1 MNFAG
6 RANGYARRVVAGD
19 IPACRLHRLACERQ
33 LRDLKRAGRGWTYRF
48 DDGAANR
55 ICQFIEL
62 LPHIKGEWA
71 RPQFIDGAMQ
81 YPKIKLEDWQCFVL
95 CVVFGWVN
103 NETGRR
109 RFTRV
114 YEEVP
119 RKNAKST
126 KVAGIGLYMMTADG
140 EPGAECY
147 SVATTGEQSR
157 IVWGDA
163 AKMAEREPE
172 FRAMFCVDIHAHDV
186 SVPGTAS
193 IFRPLNAEGSTLD
206 GLNIHFGA
214 IDEFHAHK
222 RRNLFD
228 VIDSATGARSQPLI
242 WMVTTAGSDRS
253 GICYEQRTHLVK
265 ILDGV
270 VEDETFFGLICSIDD
285 GDDWSDPAI
294 WAKANPN
301 YGVSVL
307 AEDMEQACRKA
318 MSMPS
323 AVNNFLTKRL
333 NVWVN
338 ADSAWMDMKAWEAC
352 ADRTLTVDQVEH
364 LPCWMALDLASKV
377 DIAAKVK
384 LFVDHENNRYYLFAD
399 YYLPE
404 RAVENSA
411 NSQYQGWRRSGLL
424 RATEGEITDFDVIEQ
439 DIIADC
445 GRFDVREVP
454 YDPFQATQ
462 LATHMIENHVP
473 MVEMRPTVLNFSEP
487 MKQLEALVLSGK
499 LVHDGNP
506 ITTWM
511 ISNVV
516 AHLDAKDNIYPR
528 KERPENKI
536 DGVVATIMALG
547 RVYQER
553 GASKQEI
560 DAYFS
565 EGMRAF

>member
-1 MNFAG
+1 MTYTD
-6 RANGYARRVVAGD
+6 RAISYAERVVAGK
-19 IPACRLHRLACERQ
+19 IPACRLHRAACERQ
-33 LRDLKRAGRGWTYRF
+33 LRDLDRAVDGWMYTF
-48 DDGAANR
+48 DAESANR
-55 ICQFIEL
+55 VCQFIEL

-71 RPQFIDGAMQ
+71 RPQLVDGAMH
-81 YPKIKLEDWQCFVL
+81 YPKIKLEDWQCFIL
-95 CVVFGWVN
+95 CTVFGWINV
-103 NETGRR
+103 ETGRR

-172 FRAMFCVDIHAHDV
+172 FRALMGVDVHAHDLA
-186 SVPGTAS
+186 VPSTAS

-214 IDEFHAHK
+214 VDEFHAHK

-253 GICYEQRTHLVK
+253 GICYEQRSHLVK
-265 ILDGV
+265 ILDRV
-270 VEDETFFGLICSIDD
+270 VEDESFFGVVFSVDD
-285 GDDWSDPAI
+285 GDDWSDPAV

-301 YGVSVL
+301 FGVSVL
-307 AEDMEQACRKA
+307 PDDMEAACRKA
-318 MSMPS
+318 LSMPS

-338 ADSAWMDMKAWEAC
+338 ADSAWMDMLAWEAC
-352 ADRTLTVDQVEH
+352 ANRSLTIDDVRH
-364 LPCWMALDLASKV
+364 LPCFIALDLASKIDV
-377 DIAAKVK
+377 AAKIK
-384 LFVDHENNRYYLFAD
+384 MFVDQENDRYYIFAD
-399 YYLPE
+399 YYLPD

-411 NSQYQGWRRSGLL
+411 NSQYQGWQRANLL
-424 RATEGEITDFDVIEQ
+424 HVTPGEIIDFDVIEQ
-439 DIIADC
+439 DIITDC
-445 GRFDVREVP
+445 SQFDVREVP

-462 LATHMIENHVP
+462 LATHMLENNAP
-473 MVEMRPTVLNFSEP
+473 MIEMRATVLNFSEP
-487 MKQLEALVLSGK
+487 MKQLEALVLSGRV
-499 LVHDGNP
+499 VHDGNP
-506 ITTWM
+506 VTTWM
-511 ISNVV
+511 MSNVV
-516 AHLDAKDNIYPR
+516 AHLDVKDNIYPR

-536 DGVVATIMALG
+536 DGVVAIIMALG
-547 RVYQER
+547 RALHSR
-553 GASKQEI
+553 GDDPAALA
-560 DAYFS
+560 DYFNT
-565 EGMRAF
+565 GMKAI

>member
-1 MNFAG
+1 MSYSD
-6 RANGYARRVVAGD
+6 RATRYAQRVVAGE
-19 IPACRLHRLACERQ
+19 IPSCRLHLLTCERQ
-33 LRDLKRAGRGWTYRF
+33 LRDVKHAGNGWLYRF
-48 DDGAANR
+48 DEGAANR
-55 ICQFIEL
+55 VCQFVEL

-71 RPQFIDGAMQ
+71 RPQLVDGALQ
-81 YPKIKLEDWQCFVL
+81 HPKIVLEDWQCFVL
-95 CVVFGWVN
+95 CTVFGWLN
-103 NETGRR
+103 IETGRR

-126 KVAGIGLYMMTADG
+126 KVAGVGLYMMTADG

-172 FRAMFCVDIHAHDV
+172 FRAMFGVDIHAHDV
-186 SVPGTAS
+186 SVSGTAS

-214 IDEFHAHK
+214 VDEFHAHK

-285 GDDWSDPAI
+285 GDDWTDQAV

-301 YGVSVL
+301 LGVSVL
-307 AEDMEQACRKA
+307 LEDMEAACRKA

-338 ADSAWMDMKAWEAC
+338 ANSAWMDMKAWDAC
-352 ADRTLTVDQVEH
+352 ADHSLTVEQVEH
-364 LPCWMALDLASKV
+364 LPCWIALDLASKV
-377 DIAAKVK
+377 DIAAKIK
-384 LFVDHENNRYYLFAD
+384 LFVDHENDRYCLFGD
-399 YYLPE
+399 YYLPD

-411 NSQYQGWRRSGLL
+411 NSQYQGWKRSGLL
-424 RATEGEITDFDVIEQ
+424 HVTEGEITDFDVIEQ

-499 LVHDGNP
+499 LIHDGNP

-511 ISNVV
+511 MSNVV

-536 DGVVATIMALG
+536 DGVVAAIMALG
-547 RVYQER
+547 RVRQES